1 MCVCNIHLLF
11 YYYLFS
17 LNVYHFLRPSG
28 SKARGSIGELNELF
42 IFLFYSISM
51 IINNFC
57 HFNYLFQKMNF
68 QVF

>member
-1 MCVCNIHLLF
+1 MCVYVCIHLLF

-17 LNVYHFLRPSG
+17 LNVYHFLHPSG

-51 IINNFC
+51 IINNFAILTIC
-57 HFNYLFQKMNF
+57 FKK
-68 QVF
+68 